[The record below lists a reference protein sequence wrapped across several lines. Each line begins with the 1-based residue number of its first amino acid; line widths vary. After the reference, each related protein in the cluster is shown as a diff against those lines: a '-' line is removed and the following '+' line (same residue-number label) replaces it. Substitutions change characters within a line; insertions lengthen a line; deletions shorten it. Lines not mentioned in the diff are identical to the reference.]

1 MNWGATRRAIQ
12 RPLAAAAI
20 DTPLSATLTEIETST
35 RRRPS
40 RPAWHR
46 QPHGSVR
53 ADVMVALPAW
63 LAARA
68 IVLAALA
75 LAHFIFTNLHVRDDA
90 VSSQLHRGLF
100 AWDAGFYRGIAA
112 HGYAYGAVPHESL
125 RFFPLVPLVSR
136 WLGILLGG
144 RSDVALLVVANGSA
158 LAAGAM
164 LHRLVLTEKHDAGL
178 ARRATWLLALVPP
191 AFVLVLGYSEA
202 TFLALAI
209 GTFLALRTGRWWWA
223 GLLGMLAALTRPVG
237 VLLVVPAAVEAAR
250 SLHQL
255 RRSGMLTWRL
265 ALPRLAAVAGAPVGI
280 ASFLAWVWAR
290 YGDVLLPLHVQE
302 EPHRRGHVV
311 DPLTALLHEGRGI
324 LHGQH
329 VGSGLHVPWA
339 IGLAALLVICFRRWP
354 ACYGAFA
361 AVMMLAVLTSKNL
374 DSLERYALSAFPLIL
389 VGASLTASERLE
401 RATLVLGAAAMEGYA
416 VLAFL
421 NAVVP

>member
-1 MNWGATRRAIQ
+1 MNWGGNRRALQ

-20 DTPLSATLTEIETST
+20 DTPISAALSEIEASS
-35 RRRPS
+35 RRIV

-63 LAARA
+63 MAARA

-90 VSSQLHRGLF
+90 VSSQLHQGLF

-112 HGYAYGAVPHESL
+112 HGYGFGTLPHDSL
-125 RFFPLVPLVSR
+125 RFFPLVPLASR

-144 RSDVALLVVANGSA
+144 RSDVALLIIANGSA
-158 LAAGAM
+158 LAAGAL

-178 ARRATWLLALVPP
+178 ARRATWLFALVPP

-237 VLLVVPAAVEAAR
+237 VLLVVPVAIEAGR
-250 SLHQL
+250 SLYRL
-255 RRSGMLTWRL
+255 RRSGSLGWR
-265 ALPRLAAVAGAPVGI
+265 AVLPRLASVLGPPAGLAT
-280 ASFLAWVWAR
+280 FLAWVWAR
-290 YGDVLLPLHVQE
+290 YGDALLPLHVQE
-302 EPHRRGHVV
+302 EPRRRGHVV

-339 IGLAALLVICFRRWP
+339 IGLAVLLVVCFRRWP
-354 ACYGAFA
+354 ASYGAFA
-361 AVMMLAVLTSKNL
+361 TVMVLAVLTSKNL
-374 DSLERYALSAFPLIL
+374 DSLERYALSAFPFIL

>member
-1 MNWGATRRAIQ
+1 MSWTVHRRAMQ

-20 DTPLSATLTEIETST
+20 DTPLSASLGEIETAT
-35 RRRPS
+35 RPRAVRPT
-40 RPAWHR
+40 WHK
-46 QPHGSVR
+46 QPEGSVR
-53 ADVMVALPAW
+53 ADLMVALPAW

-90 VSSQLHRGLF
+90 VSAQLHQGLF
-100 AWDAGFYRGIAA
+100 AWDAGFYRGIAT
-112 HGYAYGAVPHESL
+112 HGYGYGVLPHESL
-125 RFFPLVPLVSR
+125 RFFPLVPLAAR
-136 WLGILLGG
+136 WLGVLFGG
-144 RSDVALLVVANGSA
+144 RGDIALLVIANGSA
-158 LAAGAM
+158 LAAGA
-164 LHRLVLTEKHDAGL
+164 LVHRLVMTEKHDAGM
-178 ARRATWLLALVPP
+178 ARRATWLIALVPP

-223 GLLGMLAALTRPVG
+223 GLLGALAALTRPIG
-237 VLLVVPAAVEAAR
+237 VLLVVPAAIEAVR
-250 SLHQL
+250 SIQQL
-255 RRSGMLTWRL
+255 RRSGALSWRL
-265 ALPRLAAVAGAPVGI
+265 ALPRLGAISGPPAGI
-280 ASFLAWVWAR
+280 AAFLAWVWAR
-290 YGDVLLPLHVQE
+290 YGDILLPLHVQE
-302 EPHRRGHVV
+302 EPRRRGQVV

-339 IGLAALLVICFRRWP
+339 IALVVLLIICFRRWP
-354 ACYGAFA
+354 VSYGAFA
-361 AVMMLAVLTSKNL
+361 AVMLVAVLTSKNL
-374 DSLERYALSAFPLIL
+374 DSLERYALSAFPFVL

-401 RATLVLGAAAMEGYA
+401 RAALVLGATAMEGYA